1 MTTPTT
7 STPTTTI
14 VCVDDDALIASGIA
28 RALRKDKY
36 HALATTEPEEALEWC
51 LEHDVAVLLA
61 DYNMPGMTGV
71 ELAERV
77 REHRPS
83 TVRVLLTGNIDTDT
97 TIASINQG
105 EIFRFVAKPF
115 DRLVLAS
122 VVQQAV
128 ARHRELAAVA
138 LEREQASH
146 RQRFRA
152 EIEAR
157 FPTLTHP
164 ARAHDGAYLVQRAST
179 DTIERIGLRALRA
192 RRSLARVSALARVGT
207 PRYDWVLAMRR
218 VMRFKRRSARLRR
231 RIILRSILFIAFS

>member
-1 MTTPTT
+1 M
-7 STPTTTI
+7 
-14 VCVDDDALIASGIA
+14 IASGIA

-71 ELAERV
+71 ELAERL

-83 TVRVLLTGNIDTDT
+83 TVRVLLTGSVDTDT
-97 TIASINQG
+97 TIASINQA
-105 EIFRFVAKPF
+105 EIFRFVTKPF
-115 DRLVLAS
+115 DRSVLSS

-138 LEREQASH
+138 IEREQAARRH
-146 RQRFRA
+146 HVRT
-152 EIEAR
+152 ELEAR

-179 DTIERIGLRALRA
+179 DTIERIGLGGLRP
-192 RRSLARVSALARVGT
+192 RRG
-207 PRYDWVLAMRR
+207 
-218 VMRFKRRSARLRR
+218 
-231 RIILRSILFIAFS
+231 